1 MNEHDIRAKGMDRH
15 TVYVQKRPTD
25 FFLAL
30 RNNAFQHALIKFLV
44 ALWEDDTNANIIQV
58 FQFYITC
65 GSQCFFLTL
74 KLKKREKQKKL
85 L

>member
-1 MNEHDIRAKGMDRH
+1 MILEHKVWIDTQYMFRSDQLI
-15 TVYVQKRPTD
+15 
-25 FFLAL
+25 FFGAL
-30 RNNAFQHALIKFLV
+30 HNNAFQHALIKFLV

-65 GSQCFFLTL
+65 GSQCLFLTL
-74 KLKKREKQKKL
+74 KVKKREKQKKL